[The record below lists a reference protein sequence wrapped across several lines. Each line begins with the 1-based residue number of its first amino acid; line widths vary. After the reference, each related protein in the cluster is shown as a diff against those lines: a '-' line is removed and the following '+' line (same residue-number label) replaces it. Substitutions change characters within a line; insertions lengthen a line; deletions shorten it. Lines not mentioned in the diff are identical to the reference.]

1 MLKTEDSITI
11 PITFLNAEL
20 RLIAEPRLIAEK
32 KSLIVETNAGA
43 ARESSSGPNC
53 FNKVLNY
60 SQNECSIEKKV
71 KYYSRMKL
79 KEASKKSFQTFKT
92 SMPIL
97 VGILLLI
104 NLVNPLLKDKYA
116 QLFSGNII
124 IDPLVG
130 AVAGSI
136 SFGIP
141 ITSYIAGGELLS
153 EGVSLLAVTA
163 FIIAWTTVGV
173 AMLPFEA
180 AMLGK
185 KFAIFRNGI
194 NFLFSIIIAIL
205 VVNLLNIFQ

>member
-1 MLKTEDSITI
+1 MKIQQ
-11 PITFLNAEL
+11 A
-20 RLIAEPRLIAEK
+20 AK
-32 KSLIVETNAGA
+32 KSL
-43 ARESSSGPNC
+43 
-53 FNKVLNY
+53 
-60 SQNECSIEKKV
+60 
-71 KYYSRMKL
+71 
-79 KEASKKSFQTFKT
+79 QTFKT
-92 SMPIL
+92 SIPIL

-104 NLVNPLLKDKYA
+104 NLINPLLKDKYS
-116 QLFSGNII
+116 QLFSGNIL

-130 AVAGSI
+130 ALAGSI

-185 KFAIFRNGI
+185 RFAIIRNGI
-194 NFLFSIIIAIL
+194 NFMFSIIIAIL
-205 VVNLLNIFQ
+205 VVNLLNLFQ